1 LKKILLLSD
10 THGFVDDK
18 MLHYAAL
25 ADETWHAGDWGPQV
39 HEKLI
44 AHTPLLRGVYGNIDN
59 QSCRQLYPKHLYF
72 TCEGLK
78 VYITH
83 IGGYPGR
90 YSLGVKDKI
99 MQQHSGLFISG
110 HSHILKVMRDA
121 GLKLIHMNPGAAGIH
136 GFHKVRTWLTFE
148 VNNGIVQN
156 LNVIECP
163 KIIEHAS
170 KNE

>member
-1 LKKILLLSD
+1 
-10 THGFVDDK
+10 
-18 MLHYAAL
+18 
-25 ADETWHAGDWGPQV
+25 
-39 HEKLI
+39 
-44 AHTPLLRGVYGNIDN
+44 
-59 QSCRQLYPKHLYF
+59 
-72 TCEGLK
+72 
-78 VYITH
+78 
-83 IGGYPGR
+83 
-90 YSLGVKDKI
+90 VKDKI